1 MDARDKRGHDVPGG
15 PFVSK
20 NTKDMERAQAAFHK
34 KEQQQREGAKAM
46 ADYRA
51 GEEAQRAKT
60 AKLRA
65 LRLAREEQDRTTAA
79 AAPAAKAK
87 RKTRP

>member
-1 MDARDKRGHDVPGG
+1 
-15 PFVSK
+15 
-20 NTKDMERAQAAFHK
+20 MERAQSAFHK
-34 KEQQQREGAKAM
+34 KEAQMREGAKAM

-65 LRLAREEQDRTTAA
+65 LRLAKEEQERKAEA
-79 AAPAAKAK
+79 AAPAAKAPKPKGKPAGKK
-87 RKTRP
+87 RV